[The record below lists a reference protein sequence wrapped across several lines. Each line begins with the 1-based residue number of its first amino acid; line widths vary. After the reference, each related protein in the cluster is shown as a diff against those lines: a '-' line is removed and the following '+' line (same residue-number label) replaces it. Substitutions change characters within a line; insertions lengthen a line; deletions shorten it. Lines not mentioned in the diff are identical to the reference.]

1 MLLLANVDKEDAHAR
16 EVANEIA
23 QLLPESPE
31 RALRVLEM
39 LRDMIAT
46 ELPESVSRLL
56 LSALSLTI

>member
-1 MLLLANVDKEDAHAR
+1 MLLLDDADKEGAHAR

-31 RALRVLEM
+31 RALRVLE
-39 LRDMIAT
+39 LLQDLISNDVQET
-46 ELPESVSRLL
+46 VSRL